1 MLKKLLLI
9 IGSLLGVVILG
20 ALFVLF
26 TESGN
31 KIIASFLEKKVNQAE
46 PTLKL
51 DIEKLRLKLSSLDFE
66 AQVNDGS
73 KIKLK
78 GDFSL
83 FKPSLD
89 FKYDVDIKNLHLLKA
104 FVSYPL
110 NGAIATQGTI
120 KGDKKALV
128 IKGTTNVAQSNTSY
142 EALLNDFKPATIAL
156 NLQNARLEDLL
167 YLVNQPLYAKGL
179 LEINTNLD
187 VRNLSDLKG
196 QNVLAIEKGSL
207 NVELINKLYK
217 QNIKM
222 PIDFSLESLAK
233 LEGEHA
239 LINSNFKSNVININA
254 QKTTFNLKKQELASD
269 YQILIAH
276 LDVLKN
282 IVGANLKGALEI
294 KGQFKGDFNEPNKPL
309 QTDGTINLAHNLLD
323 YEVILENN
331 QVKKLDVSSKDM
343 TLAKLLA
350 VAKQPQYA
358 NAPISLEANL
368 SNVAPLEG
376 SLKLSMDKG
385 QVNTMLVNKDFKL
398 NLKGPVSFD
407 FTNETDFKDNKAL
420 SDTKFTSTLANLEAL
435 KSVYDISSL
444 QLNTPYTLEVP
455 NLAKLQGIIN
465 QKLKGSLKL
474 NGNVEQNPKLL
485 KISGN
490 SSLLDGKLDFV
501 FLNNELKA
509 NLSHISLLKTLEM
522 LAYPGFFNSSANASL
537 NYNLNTEQGVLNAN
551 LIKGQF
557 VKSHFSELI
566 NAFAN
571 FDITKEV
578 YEDVKISSQI
588 NQKRLVSNVDMKSR
602 LTNLSINKG
611 LVDLNKN
618 QMNMLVNAEILKL
631 AFGILLKGDIN
642 HPKISLNLNEM
653 ARQKAKQ
660 AIQKGLKDIMKDDN
674 VKKGLDNL
682 LKDDKLKDKLQQG
695 LKGLF

>member
-1 MLKKLLLI
+1 MLKKLLLT
-9 IGSLLGVVILG
+9 IGTLLGVIVLG
-20 ALFVLF
+20 AYFVLF

-31 KIIASFLEKKVNQAE
+31 KIIALFLEKKVNKAE

-51 DIEKLRLKLSSLDFE
+51 DIEKLRLKFSSLDFE

-83 FKPSLD
+83 FKRNLD

-128 IKGTTNVAQSNTSY
+128 VKGTTNIAQSNTSY
-142 EALLNDFKPATIAL
+142 EALLNDFKLATIAL

-167 YLVNQPLYAKGL
+167 YLVNQPIYAKGL

-187 VRNLSDLKG
+187 ARNLSDLKG

-207 NVELINKLYK
+207 NVELINKIYH
-217 QNIKM
+217 QNIKI
-222 PIDFSLESLAK
+222 PIDFSLESLAR

-239 LINSNFKSNVININA
+239 FINTNFKSNVVDIDA
-254 QKTTFNLKKQELASD
+254 QRTAFNLKNQELTSN
-269 YQILIAH
+269 YKLSVTK
-276 LDVLKN
+276 LEVLKN
-282 IVGANLKGALEI
+282 IIGTNLKGSLEI
-294 KGQFKGDFNEPNKPL
+294 KGQVKGNFKETNKPI
-309 QTDGTINLAHNLLD
+309 QTDGIINLANNLLD
-323 YEVILENN
+323 YEVLLDNN
-331 QVKKLDVSSKDM
+331 QIKKIGIISKNM

-350 VAKQPQYA
+350 VANQPKYA
-358 NAPISLEANL
+358 DANMSLEANINHL
-368 SNVAPLEG
+368 APLQG
-376 SLKLSMDKG
+376 DLQLIMDKG
-385 QVNTMLVNKDFKL
+385 QVNNTLVNKDFKL
-398 NLKGPVSFD
+398 NLKDKITFN
-407 FTNETDFKDNKAL
+407 FTNSTDFKDNKAL
-420 SDTKFTSTLANLEAL
+420 SDTKLMSSLANLEAL
-435 KSVYDISSL
+435 KSVYDISKL
-444 QLNTPYTLEVP
+444 QLNTPYSLEVP

-465 QKLKGSLKL
+465 QKLKGSLSL
-474 NGNVEQNPKLL
+474 NGDVEQNSKLL
-485 KISGN
+485 KVTGK

-501 FLNNELKA
+501 FLNNDLKA
-509 NLSHISLLKTLEM
+509 NLSHISLLKALEM

-537 NYNLNTEQGVLNAN
+537 SYNLSTQQGTLNAN
-551 LIKGQF
+551 LINGQF
-557 VKSHFSELI
+557 VKSQFSDLI
-566 NAFAN
+566 NTFAQ
-571 FDITKEV
+571 FDITKEI

-588 NQKRLVSNVDMKSR
+588 NQKRLVSNMDMKSR

-611 LVDLNKN
+611 LIDLNKN
-618 QMNMLVNAEILKL
+618 QINMLVNAEILKL
-631 AFGILLKGDIN
+631 AFGIFLKGDLN
-642 HPKISLNLNEM
+642 HPKIALNLNEM

-660 AIQKGLKDIMKDDN
+660 AIQKGLKDIMKDDK

-682 LKDDKLKDKLQQG
+682 IKDDKLKDKLQQG

>member
-1 MLKKLLLI
+1 MLKKLLLV
-9 IGSLLGVVILG
+9 IGSLLGIVILG
-20 ALFVLF
+20 VLFVLF

-89 FKYDVDIKNLHLLKA
+89 LKYDVDIKNLHLLKA

-110 NGAIATQGTI
+110 NGAIATQGVI

-128 IKGTTNVAQSNTSY
+128 IKGTTNVAQSHTSY

-167 YLVNQPLYAKGL
+167 YLVNQPIYAKGL

-187 VRNLSDLKG
+187 VRNLNDLKG

-239 LINSNFKSNVININA
+239 LIDTNLKSNAINISA
-254 QKTTFNLKKQELASD
+254 TKTAFNLKKKELTSD

-276 LDVLKN
+276 LDVLKD
-282 IVGANLKGALEI
+282 IIGVNLKGALEI
-294 KGQFKGDFNEPNKPL
+294 KGQMNSEFNEPNKPL
-309 QTDGTINLAHNLLD
+309 ETDGIIHLANSLLD
-323 YEVILENN
+323 YEVILEDSE
-331 QVKKLDVSSKDM
+331 VKKLDIISRNM

-350 VAKQPQYA
+350 LTKQPQYA
-358 NAPISLEANL
+358 NASISLEMNL
-368 SNVAPLEG
+368 NNVKPLEG

-385 QVNTMLVNKDFKL
+385 QVNTALVNKDFKL
-398 NLKGPVSFD
+398 NFKEPIHFNL
-407 FTNETDFKDNKAL
+407 TNDTEFKDNKAL
-420 SDTKFTSTLANLEAL
+420 SDTRFTSTLANLEAL

-444 QLNTPYTLEVP
+444 QLNTPYILKVP

-474 NGNVEQNPKLL
+474 NGNVEQNSKLL

-537 NYNLNTEQGVLNAN
+537 NYNLNTKQGVLNAN

-571 FDITKEV
+571 FDITKEI